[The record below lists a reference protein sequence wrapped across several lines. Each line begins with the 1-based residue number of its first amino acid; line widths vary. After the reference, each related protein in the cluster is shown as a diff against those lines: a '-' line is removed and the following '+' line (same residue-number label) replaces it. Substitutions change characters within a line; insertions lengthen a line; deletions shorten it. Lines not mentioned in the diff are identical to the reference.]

1 MRTGQVR
8 RGVQSESSFRFNRG
22 RSMRTHFRNYLA
34 LILVPAMALS
44 PSRVAAA
51 SPASLEDTLRPV
63 IANQMELMQIPGL
76 IVAVQTPDRGS
87 WQAAFGV
94 ADTATGLPMDVA
106 DHMRV
111 GSITKS
117 FTATVIL
124 ELAQEGRLGLDDKL
138 APFFPGFN
146 TNGATIRQALQL
158 TSGIADYTTVGFLNA
173 LADDPKRVWSPEEL
187 LATVA
192 NQPPMFPAGTSW
204 YYSNT
209 NYVMLG
215 MIAEQVT
222 GEPLRQLLAD
232 RVFTPLNMTGCSV
245 PEVTDAGIPQPFSRG
260 YQFGTDWGRSSTPPA
275 PLPPLLD
282 VTDINPS
289 WGAGAGAA
297 ICTVADLTIWARALA
312 TGELLDPAMQTQRLS
327 WYPAQDPK
335 AKYGL
340 GVVDINGLVGHNGE
354 ISGYMSQAARRE
366 SDGTIIVV
374 LTNLTTA
381 PDNNEPATVI
391 SEMVSR
397 AIPA

>member
-1 MRTGQVR
+1 M
-8 RGVQSESSFRFNRG
+8 S
-22 RSMRTHFRNYLA
+22 THFRPHLA
-34 LILVPAMALS
+34 LVLVPAVGVWS
-44 PSRVAAA
+44 SGVAGA

-63 IANQMELMQIPGL
+63 VTEQMNQMQVPGL
-76 IVAVQTPDRGS
+76 IVSVQTPNRGS

-94 ADTATGLPMDVA
+94 SNTITRVPMDIA
-106 DHMRV
+106 DHVRV

-124 ELAQEGRLGLDDKL
+124 QLALEGKLALDDQL
-138 APFFPGFN
+138 APYFPGFN

-158 TSGIADYTTVGFLNA
+158 TTGLADYTTVGFLNA
-173 LADDPKRVWSPEEL
+173 LADNPQRVWSPEEL

-192 NQPPMFPAGTSW
+192 DQPPMFPAGTNW

-209 NYVMLG
+209 NFVMLG

-222 GEPLRQLLAD
+222 GKPLRELIAD
-232 RVFTPLNMTGCSV
+232 RVFAPLNMTGCSM
-245 PEVTDAGIPQPFSRG
+245 PEPTDAAIPEPFSRG
-260 YQFGTDWGRSSTPPA
+260 HQFGTDWGRAPTPPA
-275 PLPPLLD
+275 PLPPLVD

-289 WGAGAGAA
+289 WAAGAGAA
-297 ICTVADLTIWARALA
+297 ICTAADMTVWAKALA
-312 TGELLDPAMQTQRLS
+312 TGELLDPTMQAQRLS
-327 WYPAQDPK
+327 WYPTQDPK

-374 LTNLTTA
+374 LTNLTMA
-381 PDNNEPATVI
+381 PDTGEPATVI
-391 SEMVSR
+391 SEMISR